1 MNADFTADQER
12 FLDEERVGRL
22 GTVDDAGRPHVVP
35 VCFALVN
42 GLIYSAIDEKPKR
55 VDARG
60 DPRRLQ
66 RVRNIL
72 AHPEVS
78 LLVDRYDEDW
88 SRLAWIQI
96 RGLAS
101 LVDDD
106 AEGAPGL
113 AGLIERYPQYRA
125 MDLVAA
131 PLLCIEPL
139 QIIAWRASPS

>member
-1 MNADFTADQER
+1 LEPVRGLAPLSSASSA
-12 FLDEERVGRL
+12 
-22 GTVDDAGRPHVVP
+22 AGRSGCSTAGAAANPTTHT
-35 VCFALVN
+35 LT
-42 GLIYSAIDEKPKR
+42 
-55 VDARG
+55 
-60 DPRRLQ
+60 
-66 RVRNIL
+66 
-72 AHPEVS
+72 
-78 LLVDRYDEDW
+78 
-88 SRLAWIQI
+88 AWIQI

>member
-1 MNADFTADQER
+1 
-12 FLDEERVGRL
+12 
-22 GTVDDAGRPHVVP
+22 
-35 VCFALVN
+35 
-42 GLIYSAIDEKPKR
+42 

-66 RVRNIL
+66 RIRNIL
-72 AHPEVS
+72 AHPDVCV
-78 LLVDRYDEDW
+78 LVDRYDEDW

-96 RGLAS
+96 RGQAT
-101 LVDDD
+101 LVTDD

-131 PLLCIEPL
+131 ALLCIEP
-139 QIIAWRASPS
+139 QHIVAWQSNSRASEGRASD